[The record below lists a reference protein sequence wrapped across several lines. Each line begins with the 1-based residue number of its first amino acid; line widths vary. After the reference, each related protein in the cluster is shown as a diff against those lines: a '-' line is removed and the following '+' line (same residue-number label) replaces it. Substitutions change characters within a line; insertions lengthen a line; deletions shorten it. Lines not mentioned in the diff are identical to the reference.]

1 MTSPGTEGVTKQQ
14 SSKQHYYSPHKRQ
27 NFHHPSEV
35 FLVSVCQKTTK
46 QKKHTMKNCK
56 KKMHVLVKPFAMLQK
71 RWGEDKEQF
80 EAVNAL
86 RYLQRNHVN

>member
-56 KKMHVLVKPFAMLQK
+56 KK
-71 RWGEDKEQF
+71 
-80 EAVNAL
+80 NACAGQTF
-86 RYLQRNHVN
+86 RHAAEKVG